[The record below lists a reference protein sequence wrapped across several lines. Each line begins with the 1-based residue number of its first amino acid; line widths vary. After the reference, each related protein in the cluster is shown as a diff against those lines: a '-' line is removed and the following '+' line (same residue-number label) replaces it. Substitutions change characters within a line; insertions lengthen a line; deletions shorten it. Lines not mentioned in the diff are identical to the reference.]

1 MSRILANLSA
11 QESSFMFRPAFL
23 IKSMVC
29 ALRSGQVLL
38 VPPSAFISSSGSK
51 APSTRVATSSP
62 NSSLKSDILICS
74 MYTSD
79 RKINKTVGI
88 IEKRLPAPYTTRK
101 DGANRDGHPGRVK
114 AIKTNS
120 ILSYLELTSFKVDTI
135 PINITRYSPS
145 RVNWTKF
152 SGPS

>member
-1 MSRILANLSA
+1 MSRS
-11 QESSFMFRPAFL
+11 AFL

-38 VPPSAFISSSGSK
+38 LPPLAFISSSGSK
-51 APSTRVATSSP
+51 APSTRAATLTL
-62 NSSLKSDILICS
+62 NSSLISDILICS

-88 IEKRLPAPYTTRK
+88 IEKRLPAPYTTKAGGVDR
-101 DGANRDGHPGRVK
+101 NGHPGRVK
-114 AIKTNS
+114 TIKTNS

-135 PINITRYSPS
+135 PINIARYSPS

-152 SGPS
+152 TGPS